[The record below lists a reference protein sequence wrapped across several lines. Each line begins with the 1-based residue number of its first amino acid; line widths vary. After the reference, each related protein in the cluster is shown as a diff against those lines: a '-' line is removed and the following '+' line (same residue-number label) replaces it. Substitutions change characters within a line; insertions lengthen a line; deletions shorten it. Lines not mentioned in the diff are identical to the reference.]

1 MRRYTL
7 RQLDTFA
14 EVARHAS
21 VSAAAAQLHI
31 TQPAVSMQLRQLE
44 QAVGM
49 PLVQSVGR
57 RIELTP
63 AGLEFE
69 RIAQAALAQLKDLDD
84 AFAARRSLRRGQV
97 DLAVVSTAK
106 YFIPMLLVAFRR
118 KVPGV
123 DVKLR
128 LENREGVLSLLER
141 NEVDLIVMGRAPETI
156 PCVARPFASNP
167 MGIVAAPAHA
177 LSRRRRAPL
186 SLLRGQEFV
195 VREAGSGTRAAM
207 ERLFAKARVKPQIVM
222 EMPSNETIK
231 QAVMAGMGISF
242 LSAHTVSEELRSGS
256 LVQLSVAGFPLMQ
269 HWYVVIRRTK
279 RLPPVA
285 QAFRDFLLG
294 EGAGLIERF
303 VPVPAC
309 A

>member
-128 LENREGVLSLLER
+128 LENREGVLGLLER

-231 QAVMAGMGISF
+231 QAVMAGMGLAF
-242 LSAHTVSEELRSGS
+242 LSLRTVRHELASGR
-256 LVQLSVAGFPLMQ
+256 LVLLDIEGLPLMRE
-269 HWYVVIRRTK
+269 WYVTHRETK
-279 RLPPVA
+279 RLAPA
-285 QAFRDFLLG
+285 ALAFEQFLV
-294 EGAGLIERF
+294 EEAGPL
-303 VPVPAC
+303 VDAWC
-309 A
+309 

>member
-21 VSAAAAQLHI
+21 VSAAAQALHI

-44 QAVGM
+44 QAVGV
-49 PLVQSVGR
+49 PLVEPVGR
-57 RIELTP
+57 GIRLTA
-63 AGLEFE
+63 AGEEFE
-69 RIAQAALAQLKDLDD
+69 RLALSALAPLKDLDD
-84 AFAARRSLRRGQV
+84 AFAARRSLKRGRV

-118 KVPGV
+118 KHPGV

-128 LENREGVLSLLER
+128 LENREGVLGLLER
-141 NEVDLIVMGRAPETI
+141 NEVDLIVMGRAPESI
-156 PCVARPFASNP
+156 PCVARAFASNP
-167 MGIVAAPAHA
+167 MGIVAAPSHP

-186 SLLRGQEFV
+186 SLLKGQEFV
-195 VREAGSGTRAAM
+195 VREEGSGTRAAM

-231 QAVMAGMGISF
+231 QAVMAGMGLAF
-242 LSAHTVSEELRSGS
+242 LSLRTVRHELAAGR
-256 LVQLSVAGFPLMQ
+256 LVLLDVQGLPLMRE
-269 HWYVVIRRTK
+269 WYVTHRETK
-279 RLPPVA
+279 RLAPA
-285 QAFRDFLLG
+285 ALAFEQFLVD
-294 EGAGLIERF
+294 EAGPL
-303 VPVPAC
+303 VDTWC
-309 A
+309 